1 MNTDDPNHPDNQIP
15 DAEVVPQSTAVATR
29 PTQAV
34 EKTADKTIT
43 AGQAKVD
50 AIASLTMAAY
60 AKASELKLTPEEAAG
75 LEADFTDDA
84 FRPGASG
91 KENLIYIEHAS
102 LRQRLNK
109 VVGMGQWAIV
119 TRRSWQE
126 EFDIPAKPARG
137 SYAAQPAKKCIRV
150 YVEAMLMI
158 RGCFV
163 GEAIGDMVYY
173 PHNDSQNYGDA
184 VEGAK
189 TAAFRRCSKEFG
201 IGLQAWRKEWCEGWW
216 RRNPQGRPTSQ
227 NAPGASEGS
236 QGTAQPPKAAPTPQ
250 PATRPAAK
258 TADLVPPPTPA
269 PEADEGQR
277 FRFLAALSE
286 YRTDAMQF
294 AVAKGWITDLQP
306 LEALPNKVVPTTKRQ
321 YEGIMEE
328 FKAFMSRPATPD
340 NEAWRTFLMPWGKNK
355 DTPLAELDKKYLFG
369 LFANYTVE
377 TEYNGTPKSDEAI
390 AKDQEF
396 RAMLDA
402 AGVHYDWRKE

>member
-15 DAEVVPQSTAVATR
+15 DAEVVAPTSALTTR
-29 PTQAV
+29 PAQPLVAAE
-34 EKTADKTIT
+34 EKTMT
-43 AGQAKVD
+43 AGQAKVN
-50 AIASLTMAAY
+50 AIAELTMAAY
-60 AKASELKLTPEEAAG
+60 ANASTLKLTAEEAAG
-75 LEADFTDDA
+75 LEANFEDDS
-84 FRPGASG
+84 FRPGAAG

-119 TRRSWQE
+119 TRRSWNE
-126 EFDIPAKPARG
+126 DFEIPAKPARG
-137 SYAAQPAKKCIRV
+137 QYAEQPAKKGIRV

-189 TAAFRRCSKEFG
+189 TAAFRRCAKELG
-201 IGLQAWRKEWCEGWW
+201 IGLQAWKKEWCEGWW
-216 RRNPQGRPTSQ
+216 KRNPGGRP
-227 NAPGASEGS
+227 GS
-236 QGTAQPPKAAPTPQ
+236 QDARQSSGGSPHPNQAPKAAPTPQ

-258 TADLVPPPTPA
+258 TGDLVPPPTPA
-269 PEADEGQR
+269 AEADEGQR

-286 YRTDAMQF
+286 YRTDALRF
-294 AVAKGWITDLQP
+294 AVKKGWITDLQQ
-306 LEALPNKVVPTTKRQ
+306 LEALPNKYVPTTKRQ

-328 FKAFMSRPATPD
+328 FKAFMSAPATPD
-340 NEAWRTFLMPWGKNK
+340 GEAWRTFKMPWGKQK
-355 DTPLAELDKKYLFG
+355 DIPLGELEKKYLYG
-369 LFANYTVE
+369 LWANYEVE
-377 TEYNGTPKSDEAI
+377 KEYNGNPKQPEAI
-390 AKDQEF
+390 AKDEEF

-402 AGVHYDWRKE
+402 AGQYYEFKK